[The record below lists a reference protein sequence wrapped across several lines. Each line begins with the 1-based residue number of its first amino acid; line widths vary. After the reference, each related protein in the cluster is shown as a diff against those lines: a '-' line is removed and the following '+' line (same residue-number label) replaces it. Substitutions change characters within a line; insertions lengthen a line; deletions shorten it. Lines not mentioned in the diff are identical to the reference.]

1 MNERLLFH
9 AITAI
14 FSVISWHKLHTLQG
28 DDDDVRFVL
37 DQHAELDFYSAS
49 SLKQQ
54 SAGLSTGTHYPD
66 SEPTSFSSYSL
77 KFNTVYIF
85 NINVNKNVVVVAIMG
100 FRPTMKKN
108 IL

>member
-14 FSVISWHKLHTLQG
+14 FSVISWRKLHTLQG
-28 DDDDVRFVL
+28 DDDDVRFV
-37 DQHAELDFYSAS
+37 LDFYSAS

-85 NINVNKNVVVVAIMG
+85 NINVNKNVVVVAIMD